1 MSTSATF
8 QTVPAQMDSLHALI
22 ETSVRQAFVSMSDAK
37 IESGLKE
44 PFRALARK
52 QRSIEKK
59 LQKSLQ
65 QQADQK
71 GC

>member
-1 MSTSATF
+1 MSTSASF
-8 QTVPAQMDSLHALI
+8 QTVPAQMDSLH
-22 ETSVRQAFVSMSDAK
+22 VRQAFVSMSDAK

-44 PFRALARK
+44 PFHALARK